1 MRFERKYEIKKPLTK
16 VIANFL
22 YCNGFKESYRKRLV
36 NSIYYDDDKF
46 NLFSEAQNGI
56 SSRQK
61 LRLRF
66 YDNGNDLEIFEK
78 KKKEGELNYI
88 FYEKK

>member
-1 MRFERKYEIKKPLTK
+1 MRFERKYEIKKPLKK

-78 KKKEGELNYI
+78 KKKEGELNYKI
-88 FYEKK
+88 